1 MKKILLTILWIACLY
16 SAGSQPYISGKI
28 HLTEEWGKTLYI
40 LRLDKIDLNYFE
52 LVDSIR
58 LADDGSFHYTFHSD
72 ARSNLIYKVTL
83 PPKGANF
90 RYSTWGENDNYF
102 LISTEESDSLTLEAD
117 SDSLY
122 YSIQIC
128 GGTINRSLLI
138 YRDHGKAFFQISR
151 DWKDAIRRDP
161 LHKDSIN
168 KFMTQEWMEQI
179 ETYKR
184 RVTETLDTTNNTSI
198 ILAGLCYLNSA
209 FLGILPSEVIQ
220 PYLRKVEHLNIPI
233 VRNTMELAESIQA
246 NRTGLIL
253 PDIEF
258 KDRRGDMHSLNKV
271 SGRLTVIDFW
281 ASWCNPCRQANRD
294 ELPELYKTFKQDA
307 DKQLISISIDRNQ
320 EQWKKAMD
328 ADKVTWPQYIDETR
342 AFSNLLSVHAVP
354 LYLVL
359 DEQKRI
365 IYETISIYHL
375 KQFLSNMD
383 RP

>member
-1 MKKILLTILWIACLY
+1 
-16 SAGSQPYISGKI
+16 
-28 HLTEEWGKTLYI
+28 
-40 LRLDKIDLNYFE
+40 
-52 LVDSIR
+52 
-58 LADDGSFHYTFHSD
+58 
-72 ARSNLIYKVTL
+72 
-83 PPKGANF
+83 
-90 RYSTWGENDNYF
+90 
-102 LISTEESDSLTLEAD
+102 
-117 SDSLY
+117 
-122 YSIQIC
+122 
-128 GGTINRSLLI
+128 
-138 YRDHGKAFFQISR
+138 
-151 DWKDAIRRDP
+151 
-161 LHKDSIN
+161 
-168 KFMTQEWMEQI
+168 
-179 ETYKR
+179 
-184 RVTETLDTTNNTSI
+184 
-198 ILAGLCYLNSA
+198 
-209 FLGILPSEVIQ
+209 
-220 PYLRKVEHLNIPI
+220 
-233 VRNTMELAESIQA
+233 
-246 NRTGLIL
+246 
-253 PDIEF
+253 
-258 KDRRGDMHSLNKV
+258 MHSLNKV